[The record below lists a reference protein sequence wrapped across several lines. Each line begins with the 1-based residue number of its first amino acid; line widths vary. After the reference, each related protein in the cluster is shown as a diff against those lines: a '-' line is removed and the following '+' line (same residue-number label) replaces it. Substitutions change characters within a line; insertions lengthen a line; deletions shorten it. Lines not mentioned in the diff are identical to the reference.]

1 MDRLRK
7 QLLAGMVLP
16 AHPLALLGDRTF
28 DDRSQLALG
37 RYYLAAGAGGLAVGV
52 HTTQFAIHDPRIG
65 LYEPVL
71 EIAAQ
76 ALAEVGNR
84 SVIGVAGLIGS
95 TQQAVREAEIAVR
108 HGYHAGLLSLGSQ
121 SGSAIDEMI
130 AHCRAV
136 AEVIPVFGFY
146 LQEKVGG
153 VPLSYDF
160 WRRFLEIDNVV
171 AIKVAP
177 FDRYKTL
184 DVIRA
189 VVESDRQDVALYTGN
204 DDAIVQ
210 DLSTTYQLLHRGQWR
225 TLEFSGGL
233 LGHWSVWTKRAVE
246 TFYRALQER
255 TAGSL
260 SKQLQILSNQIT
272 AANGVLFDVQNNFR
286 GCIAGL
292 MEVLRRQGLV
302 KSAVCLNESEQLSA
316 GQADDIDRIYR
327 DYRHLT
333 DDDFVRENIDHW
345 FR

>member
-1 MDRLRK
+1 
-7 QLLAGMVLP
+7 
-16 AHPLALLGDRTF
+16 
-28 DDRSQLALG
+28 
-37 RYYLAAGAGGLAVGV
+37 
-52 HTTQFAIHDPRIG
+52 
-65 LYEPVL
+65 
-71 EIAAQ
+71 
-76 ALAEVGNR
+76 
-84 SVIGVAGLIGS
+84 
-95 TQQAVREAEIAVR
+95 
-108 HGYHAGLLSLGSQ
+108 
-121 SGSAIDEMI
+121 MI

-153 VPLSYDF
+153 VSLSYDF

-177 FDRYKTL
+177 FDRYRTL
-184 DVIRA
+184 DVMRA
-189 VVESDRQDVALYTGN
+189 VAESDRQDVALYTGN

-225 TLEFSGGL
+225 TLEFAGGL
-233 LGHWSVWTKRAVE
+233 LGHWAVWTKRAVE
-246 TFYRALQER
+246 TFDRVLQER
-255 TAGSL
+255 TAGCL

-272 AANGVLFDVQNNFR
+272 AANAVLFDVQNDFR

-292 MEVLRRQGLV
+292 MEVLRRQGMV
-302 KSAVCLNESEQLSA
+302 KSAVCLHESDQLSP